1 MKLITDRLSLF
12 DLNIDHSEFMY
23 SLMNSPKWKEFIG
36 DRKIQSV
43 SDAQT
48 YIQKIVDA
56 PETNYWVI
64 QSKKTHELIGVLTFM
79 KRDYLAHFD
88 IGFALLPEFFGN
100 GFAFEASTAL
110 LDQIR
115 VDKKHEQILATTL
128 PSNKDSIQL
137 LKKLGLSFM
146 KEIQSNHEVLH
157 VYSISS
163 H

>member
-1 MKLITDRLSLF
+1 MKLITDRLSLS
-12 DLNIDHSEFMY
+12 DLNVDHSEFMY

-43 SDAQT
+43 SDAQI
-48 YIQKIVDA
+48 YIQKTFDNPDI
-56 PETNYWVI
+56 NYWVI
-64 QSKKTHELIGVLTFM
+64 QSKKTRELIGVLTFM
-79 KRDYLAHFD
+79 KRDYFAHFD

-115 VDKKHEQILATTL
+115 VDKTHEKILATTM

-137 LKKLGLSFM
+137 LKKLGLSFL
-146 KEIQSNHEVLH
+146 KEIQPNHEVLH

-163 H
+163 N